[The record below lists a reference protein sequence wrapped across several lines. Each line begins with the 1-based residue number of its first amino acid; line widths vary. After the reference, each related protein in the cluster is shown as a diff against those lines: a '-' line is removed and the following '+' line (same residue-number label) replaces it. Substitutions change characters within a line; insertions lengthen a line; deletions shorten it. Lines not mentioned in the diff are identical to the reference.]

1 MSTRRDKQKRHGER
15 MKTKEA
21 IKYFGSV
28 KRLADVLGIWPQ
40 VIYTWGDE
48 PPMARQYELEVK
60 TKGDL
65 KAEDESVNG

>member
-1 MSTRRDKQKRHGER
+1 

-60 TKGDL
+60 TKGDP
-65 KAEDESVNG
+65 KAQDESING

>member
-1 MSTRRDKQKRHGER
+1 
-15 MKTKEA
+15 
-21 IKYFGSV
+21 
-28 KRLADVLGIWPQ
+28 

-65 KAEDESVNG
+65 KAEDESING